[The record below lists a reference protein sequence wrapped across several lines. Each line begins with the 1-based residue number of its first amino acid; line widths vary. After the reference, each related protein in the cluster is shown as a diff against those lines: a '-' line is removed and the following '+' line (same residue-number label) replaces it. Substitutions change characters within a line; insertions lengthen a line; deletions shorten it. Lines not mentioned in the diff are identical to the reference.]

1 MAEIIVHGQ
10 VVGRAADASQFEY
23 KPTVQVEW
31 GHLQPGVFRYLFI
44 PRNQLKDG
52 DDDDSSVSSF
62 SDSDDSEHRAEKEMK
77 EKLKKDQEDRENADS
92 GTRSRGLSLMSRFA
106 HKGQARAQE
115 IAKKGAQ
122 YFDQE
127 EANLKEE
134 KQKKRRRRRS
144 ARRTRTR
151 RPSGPRTRASSCCS
165 RGSSRRTV

>member
-106 HKGQARAQE
+106 HSFMKMVLNAPSFMRRFSGEKFCVRS
-115 IAKKGAQ
+115 
-122 YFDQE
+122 
-127 EANLKEE
+127 EA
-134 KQKKRRRRRS
+134 RS
-144 ARRTRTR
+144 A
-151 RPSGPRTRASSCCS
+151 
-165 RGSSRRTV
+165 